1 MTPDELIGATQDDTA
16 TRAEKARARTRTMI
30 AAGLVG
36 VVVLAMLGLF
46 WLSIHRAARTVAS
59 GVQPPPNI
67 RSHQALT
74 ANPQYATAIQRHNTT
89 AAARASRRG
98 ASFVPQ
104 PIQQQKVAETIG
116 HTGVARP
123 PANLAAGESTGI
135 PPVSAQPEQQQPIV
149 QGPTP
154 QTRIGAHAPEDQAAR
169 DQNIQ
174 ALKQQMQAILTNL
187 QPVAQTIITYQQ
199 PAAGNGVGAP
209 LTSTSG
215 VNQGAQHRVVS
226 RAPVKP
232 GDLYYAVTDTAVNSD
247 IPGPVL
253 VTLVQGPV
261 NGAKALGTFQRSHS
275 RLILQ
280 FNQIIMP
287 DGARYQ
293 IEGYAVDPKTSLTA
307 VQTAADHHYLSRWG
321 GLIAASFLAG
331 YGQALQYSGATT
343 TNSTGSVGTTTT
355 TTYPNYGAKQA
366 GEIAIGDAANQLQS
380 IAQQNFSRPTT
391 VTLAPGTGIGVLI
404 TQANGGAA
412 K

>member
-30 AAGLVG
+30 AAGAVG
-36 VVVLAMLGLF
+36 VIVLIMLGLF

-67 RSHQALT
+67 RSRQTLT
-74 ANPQYATAIQRHNTT
+74 ANPQYAAAIRRQNTA
-89 AAARASRRG
+89 AAARALRAG
-98 ASFVPQ
+98 TSFVPQ
-104 PIQQQKVAETIG
+104 PIRQQKMAETVG
-116 HTGVARP
+116 QTGVARP
-123 PANLAAGESTGI
+123 PANLAASESTGI
-135 PPVSAQPEQQQPIV
+135 PPVSAQPEQPQPIV
-149 QGPTP
+149 VRGPPP
-154 QTRIGAHAPEDQAAR
+154 QTRIGAHGPEDQATR
-169 DQNIQ
+169 DRNIQ
-174 ALKQQMQAILTNL
+174 ALKQQMQAILANL
-187 QPVAQTIITYQQ
+187 QPVAQTIITYRQ
-199 PAAGNGVGAP
+199 PAAGNRAP
-209 LTSTSG
+209 LISN
-215 VNQGAQHRVVS
+215 VNQGAQPHVVS
-226 RAPVKP
+226 RVPVKP

-261 NGAKALGTFQRSHS
+261 NGAKALGTFQRSHG

-287 DGARYQ
+287 DGTRYQ

-366 GEIAIGDAANQLQS
+366 GEIAIGNAANQLQS
-380 IAQQNFSRPTT
+380 IAQQNFARPTT